1 MNLQCGICASFN
13 ITKVSF
19 TIANI
24 LNPELNPTAIKSP
37 LGWSE
42 TESGSYGNV
51 YVKIPFF

>member
-1 MNLQCGICASFN
+1 MNLQCGICAYFN
-13 ITKVSF
+13 ITKVSL